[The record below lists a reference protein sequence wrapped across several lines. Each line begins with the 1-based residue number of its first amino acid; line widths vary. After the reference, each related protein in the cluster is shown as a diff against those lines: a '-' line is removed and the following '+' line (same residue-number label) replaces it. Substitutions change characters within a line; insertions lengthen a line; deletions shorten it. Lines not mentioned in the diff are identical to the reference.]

1 VGVGTPANGLDVID
15 KSVDALRPGG
25 WLVLEDNDFTGWQ
38 YLPVERLLSAPE
50 DLARVTQELMRALP
64 RAPNGMLSSGGI
76 SHSTC
81 SMLVFV
87 MSMAKRR
94 RRC

>member
-1 VGVGTPANGLDVID
+1 LEHLPTGLDVID

-64 RAPNGMLSSGGI
+64 RAPNGMLSSGGGI